1 MFALKCQ
8 LCCVVFNLEVNDA
21 FAEAKE
27 AKRET
32 LLELIELMDGEKQTE
47 GSMQAARHALFNSEI
62 ALRNLFKMMSIN
74 LFRTP
79 KVSVTKFG
87 GQAED

>member
-1 MFALKCQ
+1 MQVEDDF
-8 LCCVVFNLEVNDA
+8 F
-21 FAEAKE
+21 EAKE

-32 LLELIELMDGEKQTE
+32 LLELIELMDGEKN
-47 GSMQAARHALFNSEI
+47 SDNSYIQARLHLIKSDLAMMHLFQMI
-62 ALRNLFKMMSIN
+62 SIN

-87 GQAED
+87 GQQEDKMNSKAGDEN

>member
-1 MFALKCQ
+1 MQVEDDF
-8 LCCVVFNLEVNDA
+8 F
-21 FAEAKE
+21 EAKE

-32 LLELIELMDGEKQTE
+32 LLELIELMDGEKN
-47 GSMQAARHALFNSEI
+47 SDNNYIQARLYLIKSDLAMMHLFQMI
-62 ALRNLFKMMSIN
+62 SIN

-87 GQAED
+87 G